1 MERISKAQA
10 EKKEKDRLEGSF
22 LHAKN
27 LRVNFIISSNNISS
41 KCFTKVQQDNFR

>member
-22 LHAKN
+22 ISAKIKEWIF
-27 LRVNFIISSNNISS
+27 LFHCRVFHQRFLQKFS
-41 KCFTKVQQDNFR
+41 